1 METHRITITY
11 RDCASQYEL
20 TEADLRSF
28 VELGLLAA
36 GPQPGTI
43 YDEPDHVARLS
54 RLHHELELSHA
65 GIEVVLAM
73 RQRLLS
79 LQAELTR
86 QQARAR
92 QLEFMLRSAGPQLDV
107 DDWL

>member
-11 RDCASQYEL
+11 HDCASQYEL
-20 TEADLRSF
+20 TETDLRGF

-36 GPQPGTI
+36 GPRPGTI
-43 YDEPDHVARLS
+43 HDEPEQVARLS

-73 RQRLLS
+73 RQRLLN

-92 QLEFMLRSAGPQLDV
+92 QLEFLLRNAGPQLEA